1 MVALVR
7 KGTSQLGL
15 KAVSATSVTGSH
27 EQVLASGD
35 GSTVLHEMSE
45 DPRLQQFSETALNA
59 AINDLTMQVVLK
71 GGETLEGVPEEVSED
86 ATNAALP
93 GSTPE
98 EEAHFGPIE
107 RVVTINGTSILAQE
121 VEQFRLLS

>member
-1 MVALVR
+1 MVALMR
-7 KGTSQLGL
+7 EGASWLCL
-15 KAVSATSVTGSH
+15 KTVSATSVTGGH

-35 GSTVLHEMSE
+35 GSTILHDMSE
-45 DPRLQQFSETALNA
+45 DPRLQQFSETALSA
-59 AINDLTMQVVLK
+59 AINDLTMRVVLK

-98 EEAHFGPIE
+98 EEAHFGSIE

-121 VEQFRLLS
+121 VEQFTLLS